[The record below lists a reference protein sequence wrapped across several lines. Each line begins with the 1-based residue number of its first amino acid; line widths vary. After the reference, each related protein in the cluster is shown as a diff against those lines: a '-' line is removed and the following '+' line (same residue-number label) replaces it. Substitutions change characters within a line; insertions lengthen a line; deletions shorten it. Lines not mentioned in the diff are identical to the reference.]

1 MSSGVQFV
9 TFVSQN
15 ANGQSEF
22 ADNADEAANFS
33 TYFTANP
40 PASSTP
46 HLYVSALATWS
57 TGTTLSQRWREQF
70 PHIPSFTHRK
80 VSDVPLMS
88 IQTGS
93 DNMSVAFSADGT
105 RIISGSYDK
114 SVRVWDAS
122 TGAELKVLNGHTD
135 WVNSVAFSA
144 DGTRIISGSFDKSVR
159 VWDASTGAEPVLP
172 IVHTHSVNSITSAC
186 NNTCIA
192 LDSEEY
198 AQLSMVGR
206 AYPPWTT
213 NTQTGRIHS
222 VPGGYRLMWV
232 PEAADPYII
241 IIISREGSACIN
253 FPDCKIGREWA
264 GCYIPS

>member
-1 MSSGVQFV
+1 MLFRS
-9 TFVSQN
+9 
-15 ANGQSEF
+15 
-22 ADNADEAANFS
+22 
-33 TYFTANP
+33 
-40 PASSTP
+40 
-46 HLYVSALATWS
+46 
-57 TGTTLSQRWREQF
+57 
-70 PHIPSFTHRK
+70 
-80 VSDVPLMS
+80 
-88 IQTGS
+88 
-93 DNMSVAFSADGT
+93 GT
-105 RIISGSYDK
+105 RIISGSDDK

-135 WVNSVAFSA
+135 YVTSVAFSA
-144 DGTRIISGSFDKSVR
+144 EGTHIISGSEDKSVR
-159 VWDASTGAEPVLP
+159 VWDASIGAEPVVP

-206 AYPPWTT
+206 AYPPWTN
-213 NTQTGRIHS
+213 NTQTGWIHS

-232 PEAADPYII
+232 PEAADPYTI

-253 FPDCKIGREWA
+253 FQDCKIGHEWA

>member
-70 PHIPSFTHRK
+70 PHITSFTHRK
-80 VSDVPLMS
+80 VSDVPLMV

-93 DNMSVAFSADGT
+93 RNISVALSADGTRIISGSDDKSVQVWDASTEAELMVLNGHTDSVYSVAFSADGT
-105 RIISGSYDK
+105 RIISGSEDE
-114 SVRVWDAS
+114 SVLVWDAS
-122 TGAELKVLNGHTD
+122 IVAEPVVPIVHTCS
-135 WVNSVAFSA
+135 VNSIAFSA
-144 DGTRIISGSFDKSVR
+144 DSTHIISGSDDEFVW
-159 VWDASTGAEPVLP
+159 VWDASIGDELVVP

-186 NNTCIA
+186 SSTCTLFDI
-192 LDSEEY
+192 EEY
-198 AQLSMVGR
+198 
-206 AYPPWTT
+206 
-213 NTQTGRIHS
+213 
-222 VPGGYRLMWV
+222 
-232 PEAADPYII
+232 
-241 IIISREGSACIN
+241 
-253 FPDCKIGREWA
+253 
-264 GCYIPS
+264 